1 MSILRIDADGRE
13 GQTVEHLLAC
23 GEMVPGQLPSVS
35 TWSPEKK
42 LAAAVL
48 AQALVEVR
56 DRHADTAYKRRV
68 REDLEWI
75 FSDEVEWPY
84 AFVPLCQLFGLEV
97 DYVRGMVRAWMA
109 APAPTVYRQCS
120 THRHAA

>member
-1 MSILRIDADGRE
+1 MSLLHIENDGRE
-13 GQTVEHLLAC
+13 GQTIEHLLAC

-56 DRHADTAYKRRV
+56 DRHADAAYRRRV
-68 REDLEWI
+68 REDLDWI
-75 FSDEVEWPY
+75 FSDEVEWPF
-84 AFVPLCQLFGLEV
+84 AFIPLCQIFGLDV
-97 DYVRGMVRAWMA
+97 DYVRGMVRTWMV
-109 APAPTVYRQCS
+109 APAPAVYRQCS